1 LLKVTPA
8 KTTSQE
14 TSIQNRS
21 VNMSVSLSRRE
32 ALVVALSG
40 VVALERARADKS
52 VDELDIID
60 CHTHFFDPTRPG
72 GIPWP
77 AKGSP
82 LYRTVLPKH
91 LRELK
96 HFRRV
101 TGTVI
106 VEASDRLEDNAW
118 LLGLAK
124 EDPFVVGIVGRLEP
138 GSPDFAKHLK
148 RFAANPL
155 FRGIRISTGLLGT
168 LLEKDKLDDL
178 KLFADRDL
186 ALDVNGGPETP
197 AELARLAKRLPD
209 LRIVLNH
216 VGNVKI
222 TSEPPPRDWANG
234 IRAAA
239 QHKNVSCKIS
249 ALCWAAAQGGKNA
262 PRDLD
267 FYRPY
272 IDVVWNAFGDDRVIY
287 GSDWPASESAADYAT
302 QQRIVMEYAVDK
314 GNDVAA
320 KFCSLNAKRVYKW
333 VEREGRR

>member
-1 LLKVTPA
+1 
-8 KTTSQE
+8 
-14 TSIQNRS
+14 
-21 VNMSVSLSRRE
+21 MSVGLSRRE
-32 ALVVALSG
+32 AVVVGLSSLVGLRSAPL
-40 VVALERARADKS
+40 LADKS
-52 VDELDIID
+52 GAELDVID
-60 CHTHFFDPTRPG
+60 CHTHFYDPTRPE

-124 EDPFVVGIVGRLEP
+124 DDPFVVGIVGRLEP
-138 GSPDFAKHLK
+138 GSPDFTEHLR
-148 RFAANPL
+148 RFAADPL
-155 FRGIRISTGLLGT
+155 FRGIRISTGLLRT
-168 LLEKDKLDDL
+168 LLAKDKFDDL

-186 ALDVNGGPETP
+186 ALDVNGGPDTP

-216 VGNVKI
+216 IGNVKV
-222 TSEPPPRDWANG
+222 TSEPPPSDWTAG

-239 QHKNVSCKIS
+239 EHANVSCKIS
-249 ALCWAAAQGGKNA
+249 ALCWAAAQGGKKA

-272 IDVVWNAFGDDRVIY
+272 IDVVWNAFGDERVIY

-302 QQRIVMEYAVDK
+302 QQRIVMEYAFDK
-314 GNDVAA
+314 GDDVAR
-320 KFCSLNAKRVYKW
+320 KFCSFNAKRVYKW
-333 VEREGRR
+333 VERDGRR

>member
-1 LLKVTPA
+1 
-8 KTTSQE
+8 
-14 TSIQNRS
+14 
-21 VNMSVSLSRRE
+21 MSVRLPRRSALAVGLS
-32 ALVVALSG
+32 ALVGLRSARLS
-40 VVALERARADKS
+40 ADKA
-52 VDELDIID
+52 DAELDIID
-60 CHTHFFDPTRPG
+60 CHTHFYDPTRPE

-77 AKGSP
+77 AKGTP

-106 VEASDRLEDNAW
+106 VEASDRLEDNDW

-124 EDPFVVGIVGRLEP
+124 DDPFVVGIVGRLEP
-138 GSPDFAKHLK
+138 GSPDFATNLK

-155 FRGIRISTGLLGT
+155 FRGIRISTSLLRK
-168 LLEKDKLDDL
+168 LLDRDELDDL

-197 AELARLAKRLPD
+197 VELARLAKRLPE

-216 VGNVKI
+216 IGNVKI
-222 TSEPPPRDWANG
+222 TAEPPPAEWAGG

-239 QHKNVSCKIS
+239 KHANVSCKIS
-249 ALCWAAAQGGKNA
+249 ALCWAAATGGRKA
-262 PRDLD
+262 PLDLG

-272 IDVVWNAFGDDRVIY
+272 IDVVWNAFGDDRVMY

-302 QQRIVMEYAVDK
+302 QQRIVMEYAGEK
-314 GNDVAA
+314 GDDATR
-320 KFCSLNAKRVYKW
+320 KFCSLNAKHVYKW
-333 VEREGRR
+333 VEREGRL